1 MLCRHVIDQGGE
13 VFVTQSKLEKP
24 TAHRG
29 SDQVVKDELL
39 ACLKTVATFHQHEVS
54 TEALI
59 AGLPLEEGMLIPS
72 VFGRAASRAGLTA
85 RIVKSRL
92 SGLNSSL
99 FPAVLLLEP
108 GRACVLLGL
117 DLNRQKARVIFP
129 ELADAEVE
137 VTLEELHSGY
147 SGEAIYVR
155 PKFRT
160 DDNSASGVKK
170 QRDQHWFWGVIREN
184 RRLYRDIIIG
194 SVAVNLF
201 ALAMPLFVLN
211 VYDRVVPNQATETL
225 WVLAGGIFIVLCF
238 DLALRLMRSSFVDL
252 AASRAD
258 VKLSSSIM
266 AKTLGMRLE
275 DRPASTGSFT
285 STLQSF
291 ESVRAFI
298 GSATILGIVD
308 LPFVMLFAAII
319 ALINPWLVLPVLVGI
334 MFVLLYALAAQG
346 KLHELSKTTWEVG
359 AQRNS
364 LLVESVSQLEN
375 VKALRAESRIQR
387 HWEKA
392 TAFLSRTSAQLRL
405 VSTSVSN
412 VAQWAQ
418 NSVGVCVIIVGVY
431 QIIEGNLS
439 QGGLIAAYMLSSRAM
454 APISQ
459 AAALLAQ
466 YHQSSTALAS
476 LNQVMDKRVERHE
489 GKVYVE
495 KPSVAGGIRLEKVT
509 LRYPDE
515 ERDALR
521 DVSISIKA
529 GEKVALLGR
538 IGCGKSSLNKLVL
551 GFYQPTA
558 GAILLDGVDI
568 RQIDPLQLRRHIGY
582 VPQDVSLFSGSLR
595 DNIVAGGGSDR
606 IDDDELLKALEIAGL
621 QSLVNGHPRGVDL
634 QVGERGQALSG
645 GQKQSVAIARALV
658 HDPAILLLD
667 EPTSSMDNASEGAFK
682 TNLSNVAKGKT
693 MLVVTHRTS
702 LLSLV
707 DRIIVMDGGKVVADG
722 PRDTV
727 MEALRKGQIGRAS

>member
-1 MLCRHVIDQGGE
+1 M
-13 VFVTQSKLEKP
+13 TQRKLEVSR
-24 TAHRG
+24 TDRSNGQEEH
-29 SDQVVKDELL
+29 DELL
-39 ACLKTVATFHQHEVS
+39 ECLKAVASYYQHEVS
-54 TEALI
+54 SEALK
-59 AGLPLEEGMLIPS
+59 AGLPLEQGKLIPS

-85 RIVKSRL
+85 HIVKSKL
-92 SGLNSSL
+92 SALNPAL
-99 FPAVLLLEP
+99 FPAILLLEP

-117 DLNRQKARVIFP
+117 DLKQQKAKVIFP
-129 ELADAEVE
+129 ELSEADTEIS
-137 VTLEELHSGY
+137 LDELHAGY
-147 SGEAIYVR
+147 SGEAVYVR
-155 PKFRT
+155 PKFRADST
-160 DDNSASGVKK
+160 SEPGVKK
-170 QRDQHWFWGVIREN
+170 RRDQHWFWGVIREN
-184 RRLYRDIIIG
+184 RRLYRDIVLG
-194 SVAVNLF
+194 SVAINLF

-225 WVLAGGIFIVLCF
+225 WVLAIGIFIVLCF

-266 AKTLGMRLE
+266 AKTLGLRLE
-275 DRPASTGSFT
+275 ERPVSTGSFT

-308 LPFVMLFAAII
+308 LPFVLLFAAII

-334 MFVLLYALAAQG
+334 VFVLLYALAAQG
-346 KLHELSKTTWEVG
+346 KLHELSQTTWEVG
-359 AQRNS
+359 AQRNA

-392 TAFLSRTSAQLRL
+392 SAFLSRTGAQLKM
-405 VSTSVSN
+405 VSSSVSS

-418 NSVGVCVIIVGVY
+418 HSVAVCVIIIGVY
-431 QIIEGNLS
+431 QIIEGNLT

-466 YHQSSTALAS
+466 YHQSSTALES
-476 LNQVMDKRVERHE
+476 LNDVMAKSVERHE
-489 GKVYVE
+489 GKAYVE
-495 KPSVAGGIRLEKVT
+495 KPSFTGSIRLEKVT
-509 LRYPDE
+509 LRYPHE

-538 IGCGKSSLNKLVL
+538 VGCGKSSLNKLVL
-551 GFYQPTA
+551 GFYQPTS
-558 GAILLDGVDI
+558 GAVLVDGVDI
-568 RQIDPLQLRRHIGY
+568 RQLDPLQLRRHIGY
-582 VPQDVSLFSGSLR
+582 VPQDVSLFAGTLR
-595 DNIVAGGGSDR
+595 DNIVAGGGNDR
-606 IDDDELLKALEIAGL
+606 VDDEALLRAIEIAGL
-621 QSLVNGHPRGVDL
+621 DSLVNSHPKGVDL
-634 QVGERGQALSG
+634 EVGERGQALSG
-645 GQKQSVAIARALV
+645 GQKQAVAIARAV
-658 HDPAILLLD
+658 VQDPPILLLD
-667 EPTSSMDNASEGAFK
+667 EPTSSMDNASEEAFK
-682 TNLSNVAKGKT
+682 ANLTSVAPGKT
-693 MLVVTHRTS
+693 ILVVTHRTS

-707 DRIIVMDGGKVVADG
+707 DRIIVMDAGKVVADG

-727 MEALRKGQIGRAS
+727 VEALRKGQIGRAS

>member
-1 MLCRHVIDQGGE
+1 M
-13 VFVTQSKLEKP
+13 TQANLSNTEAPDSL
-24 TAHRG
+24 
-29 SDQVVKDELL
+29 SDEAVSNERDTGDELL
-39 ACLKTVATFHQHEVS
+39 ECLKAIASFHQHDVS
-54 TEALI
+54 SEALR
-59 AGLPLEEGMLIPS
+59 AGLPLEQGKLTPS

-92 SGLNSSL
+92 SGLNPAL
-99 FPAVLLLEP
+99 FPAILLLEP

-117 DLNRQKARVIFP
+117 DVKQKKARVIFP
-129 ELADAEVE
+129 ELSESDVE
-137 VTLEELHSGY
+137 ISLDELHAGY

-155 PKFRT
+155 PKFLA
-160 DDNSASGVKK
+160 DNASEPGVKK
-170 QRDQHWFWGVIREN
+170 RRDQHWFWGVIREN
-184 RRLYRDIIIG
+184 RRLYRDIVLG
-194 SVAVNLF
+194 SVAINLF
-201 ALAMPLFVLN
+201 AIAMPLFVLN

-225 WVLAGGIFIVLCF
+225 WVLAVGIFIVLCF

-266 AKTLGMRLE
+266 AKSLGLRLE
-275 DRPASTGSFT
+275 ERPASTGSFT

-308 LPFVMLFAAII
+308 LPFVLMFAAII

-334 MFVLLYALAAQG
+334 VFVLLYALAAQG
-346 KLHELSKTTWEVG
+346 KLHELSQTTWEVG

-364 LLVESVSQLEN
+364 LLVESISQLEN

-392 TAFLSRTSAQLRL
+392 SAFLSKTGAQLKM

-418 NSVGVCVIIVGVY
+418 HSVAVCVIIVGVY
-431 QIIEGNLS
+431 QIIEGNLT

-466 YHQSSTALAS
+466 YHQSSTALDS
-476 LNQVMDKRVERHE
+476 LNAVMDKKVERHE
-489 GKVYVE
+489 GKAYVE
-495 KPSVAGGIRLEKVT
+495 KPSFAGNIRLEKVT
-509 LRYPDE
+509 LRYPNE
-515 ERDALR
+515 ERDALK
-521 DVSISIKA
+521 DVSITVKA

-551 GFYQPTA
+551 GFYQPTS
-558 GAILLDGVDI
+558 GAVLVDNVDI
-568 RQIDPLQLRRHIGY
+568 RQLDPLQLRRHIGY

-606 IDDDELLKALEIAGL
+606 VDDDALLRAKTWLIAILMG
-621 QSLVNGHPRGVDL
+621 SIFKSV
-634 QVGERGQALSG
+634 
-645 GQKQSVAIARALV
+645 SVAKRCREARNSRSPSRERWSKTLRFCCWMSP
-658 HDPAILLLD
+658 PAPWITPVKRRSK
-667 EPTSSMDNASEGAFK
+667 PT
-682 TNLSNVAKGKT
+682 
-693 MLVVTHRTS
+693 
-702 LLSLV
+702 
-707 DRIIVMDGGKVVADG
+707 
-722 PRDTV
+722 
-727 MEALRKGQIGRAS
+727 

>member
-1 MLCRHVIDQGGE
+1 MSNTEAPDSL
-13 VFVTQSKLEKP
+13 
-24 TAHRG
+24 
-29 SDQVVKDELL
+29 SDEAVSNERDTGDELL
-39 ACLKTVATFHQHEVS
+39 ECLKAIASFHQHDVS
-54 TEALI
+54 SEALR
-59 AGLPLEEGMLIPS
+59 AGLPLEQGKLTPS

-92 SGLNSSL
+92 SGLNPAL
-99 FPAVLLLEP
+99 FPAILLLEP

-117 DLNRQKARVIFP
+117 DVKQKKARVIFP
-129 ELADAEVE
+129 ELSESDVE
-137 VTLEELHSGY
+137 ISLDELHAGY

-155 PKFRT
+155 PKFLA
-160 DDNSASGVKK
+160 DNASEPGVKK
-170 QRDQHWFWGVIREN
+170 RRDQHWFWGVIREN
-184 RRLYRDIIIG
+184 RRLYRDIVLG
-194 SVAVNLF
+194 SVAINLF
-201 ALAMPLFVLN
+201 AIAMPLFVLN

-225 WVLAGGIFIVLCF
+225 WVLAVGIFIVLCF

-266 AKTLGMRLE
+266 AKSLGLRLE
-275 DRPASTGSFT
+275 ERPASTGSFT

-308 LPFVMLFAAII
+308 LPFVLMFAAII

-334 MFVLLYALAAQG
+334 VFVLLYALAAQG
-346 KLHELSKTTWEVG
+346 KLHELSQTTWEVG

-364 LLVESVSQLEN
+364 LLVESISQLEN

-392 TAFLSRTSAQLRL
+392 SAFLSKTGAQLKM

-418 NSVGVCVIIVGVY
+418 HSVAVCVIIVGVY
-431 QIIEGNLS
+431 QIIEGNLT

-466 YHQSSTALAS
+466 YHQSSTALDS
-476 LNQVMDKRVERHE
+476 LNAVMDKKVERHE
-489 GKVYVE
+489 GKAYVE
-495 KPSVAGGIRLEKVT
+495 KPSFAGNIRLEKVT
-509 LRYPDE
+509 LRYPNE
-515 ERDALR
+515 ERDALK
-521 DVSISIKA
+521 DVSITVKA

-551 GFYQPTA
+551 GFYQPSS
-558 GAILLDGVDI
+558 GAVLVDNVDI
-568 RQIDPLQLRRHIGY
+568 RQLDPLQLRRHIGY

-606 IDDDELLKALEIAGL
+606 VDDDALLRAIELAGL
-621 QSLVNGHPRGVDL
+621 ENLVNSHPHGVDL

-658 HDPAILLLD
+658 QDPPILLLD
-667 EPTSSMDNASEGAFK
+667 EPTSSMDNASEEAFK
-682 TNLSNVAKGKT
+682 ANLKNVAAGKT
-693 MLVVTHRTS
+693 ILVVTHRTS

-707 DRIIVMDGGKVVADG
+707 DRIIVMDAGKVVADG

-727 MEALRKGQIGRAS
+727 VEALRKGQIGRAS

>member
-1 MLCRHVIDQGGE
+1 MLELDQTLSGKE
-13 VFVTQSKLEKP
+13 SQDSSLD
-24 TAHRG
+24 H
-29 SDQVVKDELL
+29 DELL
-39 ACLKTVATFHQHEVS
+39 LCLQAVARMHQHEVS
-54 TEALI
+54 SESLT
-59 AGLPLEEGMLIPS
+59 AGLPLENGKLTPS
-72 VFGRAASRAGLTA
+72 VFARAAARAGMTA
-85 RIVKSRL
+85 QIVKS
-92 SGLNSSL
+92 GLVNLNPEL
-99 FPAVLLLEP
+99 FPVIVLLEP
-108 GRACVLLGL
+108 GRACIVNAIDVKKGL
-117 DLNRQKARVIFP
+117 VKAVFP
-129 ELADAEVE
+129 ELNEAEVE
-137 VTLEELHSGY
+137 VGLNELASSY

-155 PKFRT
+155 PRLRL
-160 DDNSASGVKK
+160 DNNPETKK
-170 QRDQHWFWGVIREN
+170 KRGGHWFWSVIQEN
-184 RRLYRDIIIG
+184 RKLYRDILIG
-194 SVAVNLF
+194 SVAINLF

-225 WVLAGGIFIVLCF
+225 WVLAGGVFIVLCF

-266 AKTLGMRLE
+266 AKTLGLRLE
-275 DRPASTGSFT
+275 DRPVSTGSFT

-291 ESVRAFI
+291 ESIRAFI

-308 LPFVMLFAAII
+308 LPFVLLFAAII
-319 ALINPWLVLPVLVGI
+319 ALINPWLVLPVIAGVL
-334 MFVLLYALAAQG
+334 FVLLYALAAQG
-346 KLHELSKTTWEVG
+346 KLHELSQTTWEVG
-359 AQRNS
+359 AQRNA

-418 NSVGVCVIIVGVY
+418 HSVAVCVIIVGVY

-466 YHQSSTALAS
+466 YHQSSTALDS

-495 KPSVAGGIRLEKVT
+495 KPSVAGAIQLEKVT
-509 LRYPDE
+509 LRYPNE

-538 IGCGKSSLNKLVL
+538 IGCGKSSLNKLML
-551 GFYQPTA
+551 GFYQPSA
-558 GAILLDGVDI
+558 GAVLLDGVDI
-568 RQIDPLQLRRHIGY
+568 RQIDPIQLRRHIGY
-582 VPQDVSLFSGSLR
+582 VPQDVSLFSGTLR
-595 DNIVAGGGSDR
+595 DNIVAGGGSER
-606 IDDDELLKALEIAGL
+606 IDDEELLKALDIAGL
-621 QSLVNGHPRGVDL
+621 QSLVNSHPRGVDL
-634 QVGERGQALSG
+634 QVGERGQSLSG

-667 EPTSSMDNASEGAFK
+667 EPTSSMDNASEEAFK
-682 TNLSNVAKGKT
+682 TNLSKVAQGKT
-693 MLVVTHRTS
+693 VLVVTHRTS

-707 DRIIVMDGGKVVADG
+707 DRIIVMDAGKVVADG

-727 MEALRKGQIGRAS
+727 VEALRKGQIGRAS